1 MSDLKLSLNPDS
13 KPDPNAAVTPIDR
26 HELIRKL
33 QTAALGATGSVGGQP
48 RRAARRYAP
57 ARACDDRPAAPGH
70 GSARTWVVRRETE
83 AYLKVVREVERVA
96 RLDMELADG
105 QDD

>member
-1 MSDLKLSLNPDS
+1 MSDLKLSLSPDP

-33 QTAALGATGSVGGQP
+33 QTAALARPDPLAANLGVLLGDMLRLAHATT
-48 RRAARRYAP
+48 
-57 ARACDDRPAAPGH
+57 DRPHQAMAAQGPG
-70 GSARTWVVRRETE
+70 VVRRETDS
-83 AYLKVVREVERVA
+83 YLKVVREVERVA